1 MIDRIKILCSNES
14 YTDLFRHLYQM
25 HAHKERSLGTP
36 PKAVKGFEI
45 IPIFADDSTEIPFK
59 ELNNVNKST

>member
-1 MIDRIKILCSNES
+1 MN
-14 YTDLFRHLYQM
+14 
-25 HAHKERSLGTP
+25 AHKERSLGTP